1 MEHIAGQRVQSQPT
15 PSVFSRSNI
24 VVVSALAILALMSC
38 WAIFLYFGMA
48 LLIPS
53 DSSLQTESPNN
64 TNSQTTNSQNMTAAT
79 EVAAPAVAYEDAEQA
94 FVLDLQ
100 RSELQGRVE
109 ATKACIANARKSVN
123 QFQAR
128 IDGLQTSDTGR
139 RVATPDAALKIDFLT
154 QFLKRMDFADAE
166 NEIRNVEQSM
176 MTTDQPLVN
185 FGQFVEKL
193 IAVENDLEDSNR
205 RCEAANKAVDQLLSE
220 NRVVQPITLSAAIQH
235 LEQSK
240 VLAVRTQVD
249 EKLASDRANMNARLQ
264 SETKR
269 QTDLKRELEQ
279 AKNEYGLLREN
290 SRVEIES
297 SERSIQNAKRELA
310 TRKSKT
316 IKAMRTAYPDVRDLL
331 APITTPG
338 YRQPGASGSL
348 EITSEKRPMSYS
360 GLLRKRALEDSKKG
374 RELLFYMVQPSN
386 AFGKLNDRPL
396 GGFPAYRN
404 HYDIDTAEVQA
415 KLQRAQAF
423 LRNYGEAMVEA
434 ELLSP

>member
-38 WAIFLYFGMA
+38 WGIFLYFGMG

-53 DSSLQTESPNN
+53 EAPPKPQSPNN
-64 TNSQTTNSQNMTAAT
+64 RNSQTTNSQNMTAAT
-79 EVAAPAVAYEDAEQA
+79 EVAKPAVAYEDAEQA

-109 ATKACIANARKSVN
+109 ATKANFVNAQKSVN

-139 RVATPDAALKIDFLT
+139 QLATPDAARKIEFLT

-193 IAVENDLEDSNR
+193 IAVENDLEDSSR
-205 RCEAANKAVDQLLSE
+205 RCEAASKAVDQLLSE
-220 NRVVQPITLSAAIQH
+220 HSVVQPITLSAAIQQ

-240 VLAVRTQVD
+240 VLEVRTQVD
-249 EKLASDRANMNARLQ
+249 EKLASDRANQDAQLKD
-264 SETKR
+264 ETER
-269 QTDLKRELEQ
+269 QATLKRELEQ
-279 AKNEYGLLREN
+279 AKKQYDLLRKE
-290 SRVEIES
+290 SLVEIET
-297 SERSIQNAKRELA
+297 SERAVQNAQQELA
-310 TRKSKT
+310 TRKARA
-316 IKAMRTAYPDVRDLL
+316 IAQMQHAYPAVRTLL
-331 APITTPG
+331 VPFTTAG
-338 YRQPGASGSL
+338 YRQPAADGDL
-348 EITSEKRPMSYS
+348 EITSKKQALSYS
-360 GLLRKRALEDSKKG
+360 GLLRIRALEDSDKG
-374 RELLFYMVQPSN
+374 LRVLFVMAQSYDGYRK
-386 AFGKLNDRPL
+386 FNDRPQ
-396 GGFPAYRN
+396 GDFPVN
-404 HYDIDTAEVQA
+404 SSFQDIDKAENRV
-415 KLQRAQAF
+415 KLKAAQSF
-423 LRNYGEAMVEA
+423 LRKHGEAMVEA
-434 ELLSP
+434 GLLSP